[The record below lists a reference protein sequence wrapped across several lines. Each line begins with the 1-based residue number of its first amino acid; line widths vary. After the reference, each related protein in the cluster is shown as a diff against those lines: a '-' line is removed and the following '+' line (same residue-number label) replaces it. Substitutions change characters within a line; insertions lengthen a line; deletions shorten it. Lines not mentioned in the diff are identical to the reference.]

1 MLSIFNN
8 RARIVM
14 LHKITKKKEKIRI
27 MMRIIIIVRIIR
39 FSKSVPLKQN
49 IELQMQ
55 ILFDNREL

>member
-55 ILFDNREL
+55 ILFHNRDL

>member
-27 MMRIIIIVRIIR
+27 MMRMIIIVRIIR

>member
-1 MLSIFNN
+1 MLAIFNN

-27 MMRIIIIVRIIR
+27 MMRMIIIVRIIR